1 MKEVLNFIICAVILA
16 LFAKFFPE
24 LVVIDGVKSLFFATL
39 LLFVAEAIVVIL
51 IFVAMLYF
59 FFHGDLQGV
68 FLSYIGVFF
77 AEIFAISL
85 VDAWLPGVT
94 IHGVGIKFLLAI
106 ALAVFRIPTTNN
118 N

>member
-1 MKEVLNFIICAVILA
+1 MRDVLNFIICAVILA

-24 LVVIDGVKSLFFATL
+24 LVVIDGARSLFFATL
-39 LLFVAEAIVVIL
+39 LLFVAEVIVAVG

-59 FFHGDLQGV
+59 FFNGNLNGV
-68 FLSYIGVFF
+68 FASMAGIFF
-77 AEIFAISL
+77 AEIIAISM

-94 IHGVGIKFLLAI
+94 IRGIGIKFFLAI
-106 ALAVFRIPTTNN
+106 VLAIFRIPTNN